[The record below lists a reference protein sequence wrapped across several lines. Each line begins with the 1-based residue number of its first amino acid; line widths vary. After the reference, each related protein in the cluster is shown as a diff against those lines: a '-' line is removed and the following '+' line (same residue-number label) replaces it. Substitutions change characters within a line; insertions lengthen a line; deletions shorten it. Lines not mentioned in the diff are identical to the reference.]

1 MEVKVIKEATT
12 IKKSKKTKQ
21 NKNKNKLKSN
31 KNKNK
36 TDLGSWVFP
45 KAIWF
50 ILFYVDKL

>member
-45 KAIWF
+45 KAIWD

>member
-1 MEVKVIKEATT
+1 MEVKVIKEETT
-12 IKKSKKTKQ
+12 IKKSKKTKP
-21 NKNKNKLKSN
+21 NKN

-45 KAIWF
+45 KTIRD